1 MPCATPCKNCDR
13 KGLPI
18 LFVRYAAAYS
28 AQAKGMNALKPL
40 QPMGQLQA
48 KPGGVAMQTAL
59 YNVRMLR
66 AGYLYLRIER
76 KGVGPE
82 WQGYIVHPHGY
93 LGEVPVGLPQAA
105 ASHPACE
112 MESRRSGSRRHRRA
126 GERCRRGGTRERGWP

>member
-28 AQAKGMNALKPL
+28 AQTKGMNALKPL

-48 KPGGVAMQTAL
+48 RPGGVSMQTAL

-66 AGYLYLRIER
+66 AGYLYVRIER
-76 KGVGPE
+76 KGVPPNGRATSCIRTAT
-82 WQGYIVHPHGY
+82 W
-93 LGEVPVGLPQAA
+93 
-105 ASHPACE
+105 ASF
-112 MESRRSGSRRHRRA
+112 R
-126 GERCRRGGTRERGWP
+126 